1 MRIGMVSE
9 AYHPTMN
16 GVVVSIDTFAREL
29 RRRGH
34 EVIVFAPH
42 NPRATRETDV
52 VRVTSVGL
60 PFNRDY
66 RLVIERSAQFTKL
79 VQKEQLDLLHS
90 HHIFS
95 LGRLAQIAAEKL
107 SLPFVQT
114 YHTLMAEY
122 THHIPL
128 IKWLPFG
135 QRLAKQFI
143 IWRSRTFL
151 NRVDQIIS
159 PSPSIGKLLRGY
171 GVEERVPITAI
182 PTGIEL
188 DQFRRGATDRE
199 LVKYGINPHGRFLLF
214 VGRLG
219 QEKNVLRLLEAFA
232 IIQREAPDVQMV
244 LVGDG
249 PERERYLAWVRRQ
262 GLTTSATSDWQPVV
276 FTGFLDKQ
284 ITNRIFQRAYTFVF
298 ASLTDTQGIVV
309 QEALISGAPVV
320 AVNQFGPADYNR
332 DGETGYLVPNSAQA
346 LATATFKLLSNPHLH
361 RRMAA
366 KAQTYA
372 RQFSIEATTDQ
383 LLAVYARALT
393 HHP

>member
-42 NPRATRETDV
+42 TPRATRETDV
-52 VRVTSVGL
+52 VRVASVGL
-60 PFNRDY
+60 PFNADY
-66 RLVIERSAQFTKL
+66 RLVLERSGAFTEL
-79 VQKEQLDLLHS
+79 VRKERLDLLHS
-90 HHIFS
+90 HHIFR
-95 LGRLAQIAAEKL
+95 LGRLAQIAARSL
-107 SLPFVQT
+107 NLPFVQT

-151 NRVDQIIS
+151 SRADQIIS
-159 PSPSIGKLLRGY
+159 PSPSIGKLLRSY
-171 GVEERVPITAI
+171 GVNQRVPITAL

-188 DQFRRGATDRE
+188 KEFRQRATDRE
-199 LVKYGINPHGRFLLF
+199 LAQYGIEPTGRFLLF

-219 QEKNVLRLLEAFA
+219 QEKNVLRLLETFA
-232 IIQREAPDVQMV
+232 LIHQEAPDIQLV
-244 LVGDG
+244 LIGDG
-249 PERERYLAWVRRQ
+249 PERARYEAWLRTH
-262 GLTTSATSDWQPVV
+262 GLTNTAKTGRQPVV
-276 FTGFLDKQ
+276 LTGFLDKQ
-284 ITNRIFQRAYTFVF
+284 ITNRLFRRAYLFVF
-298 ASLTDTQGIVV
+298 ASITDTQGIVV
-309 QEALISGAPVV
+309 QEALISGVPVV

-332 DGETGYLVPNSAQA
+332 NGETGYLVPNSAPA
-346 LATATFKLLSNPHLH
+346 LARATLKLLNDQELH
-361 RRMAA
+361 HQMAV
-366 KAQTYA
+366 KAQAYGSH
-372 RQFSIEATTDQ
+372 FSIEATTDQ
-383 LLAVYARALT
+383 LLTVYASALK